1 MATKGRPRL
10 SPEKAYE
17 KYLDYISSIR
27 RNRIVNRIGVIVREE
42 SYENFRIQYNDNIR
56 GMKPGQNVNVIKEL
70 ALRSAY
76 GGLNAMG
83 RTGKLKPGQTVS
95 YKHALAR
102 ARDII
107 KGEHAALFPDYQ
119 DYSVN
124 ELAYMIMAGQIDYSS
139 LTLRLLSRGIEYV
152 VVDKKLISIWGSTV
166 DENEE

>member
-42 SYENFRIQYNDNIR
+42 SYENFKIQYNDNIR

-83 RTGKLKPGQTVS
+83 RAGKLKPGQ
-95 YKHALAR
+95 
-102 ARDII
+102 RDII